1 MNITK
6 TEKMINSYGQSLA
19 RGTDEYGFRHIEWLE
34 YEKKD
39 IINAVKLQIAFFYQY
54 NSLTEDNYNT
64 LVAPLMYINSFID
77 EETRD
82 KYREVARIIKLK
94 QYDSQN
100 LSSEIKDY
108 LNFQTETMIDNSIV
122 EDINSFIDM
131 IRSIGVNDSIYFQKI
146 YTLLGLEYYSDSEDY
161 YNKTSLNKKS
171 RKMRLKLLFNI
182 LEVILTITVLINKEI
197 VFSILLG
204 VNIIINIIF
213 DLSADKE
220 FGEVK
225 LTLNGLTT
233 YVILSVIGF
242 FIFNPWVRGVVLLN
256 GIADSIST
264 VTSLPITLRNS
275 KTIKKQV

>member
-1 MNITK
+1 MNINK
-6 TEKMINSYGQSLA
+6 TEKIINSYGQSLA

-34 YEKKD
+34 YEKKE

-54 NSLTEDNYNT
+54 DSLTEENYNT

-82 KYREVARIIKLK
+82 KYREVAKIIKLK

-100 LSSEIKDY
+100 LSCEIKDY
-108 LNFQTETMIDNSIV
+108 LKFQTETMIDNSIV
-122 EDINSFIDM
+122 EDINSFIDT
-131 IRSIGVNDSIYFQKI
+131 IRSIGVDDSIYFQKI

-161 YNKTSLNKKS
+161 YSKTSLNKKS

-182 LEVILTITVLINKEI
+182 LEVILTITVFINKDI

-213 DLSADKE
+213 DLSADEE

-225 LTLNGLTT
+225 LTFNGLTT
-233 YVILSVIGF
+233 YAILSVIGF
-242 FIFNPWVRGVVLLN
+242 FIFNPWVRGIVLLN

-275 KTIKKQV
+275 KTIKKQA